1 MAIKQIDDAKCIGCG
16 VCVNSCS
23 MDVIRLN
30 QFLIEKE
37 EVTQCRSACPA
48 GVNMRGYIY
57 LLTEGKIGEAMKL
70 IREALPL
77 PAITGHVCF
86 HPCEKEC
93 ARKEVDEAV
102 NINALERYVADYWLQ
117 EKAKPA
123 LRIYLK
129 KVAIIGSGPAG
140 LAAAYDLVRMGYPVT
155 VFEAQPLPGGMLRVG
170 IPEYRL
176 PGNILDAQIGYI
188 EGMGVDFKTGVTFGK
203 DLTLSG
209 LKKKEYQAI
218 LFAIGAQQ
226 SRKIDT
232 EGAQLT
238 DVLWGLDFLREVKL
252 KRKARVKDRVV
263 VIGGGNVAI
272 DAALTALR
280 LGAKEVRIVC
290 LECREE
296 MPAHEEAIKT
306 AMDEGVDISV
316 SWGPK
321 GVVGDRKR
329 VKGIELIRCLSV
341 YDKTGKFKPSFDEN
355 TTRSMETDMV
365 IFAIGESTDLSVLP
379 GGMKTDNNHIL
390 ADPVT
395 LETSLPGVFA
405 AGVAVSGPGSVVE
418 AIASG
423 KKAAVSIDRYLRGI
437 DLKAG
442 REAEVNVVK
451 KPPREGIEKRP
462 RQATSLLPIDQRK
475 RSFREIKAGFD
486 KETAEQEERR
496 CMACG
501 SKAFVKY
508 LEDCMTCYT
517 CERDCP
523 EKAIF
528 ISPEHVSPGVSSWG

>member
-1 MAIKQIDDAKCIGCG
+1 MAIKQIDDAKCVGCG

-23 MDVIRLN
+23 MDVLRLN
-30 QFLIEKE
+30 QLHIEKE
-37 EVTQCRSACPA
+37 EITPCRSACPA

-57 LLTEGKIGEAMKL
+57 LLTEGKLEEAMNL

-123 LRIYLK
+123 LRIYVK
-129 KVAIIGSGPAG
+129 KVAVVGSGPAG
-140 LAAAYDLVRMGYPVT
+140 LAAAYDLVKMGYPVT
-155 VFEAQPLPGGMLRVG
+155 VFEAQPLLGGMLRVG

-176 PGNILDAQIGYI
+176 PGNILDAQINYI
-188 EGMGVDFKTGVTFGK
+188 EGMGVDFKTNACFGK
-203 DLTLSG
+203 DLTLGG
-209 LKKKEYQAI
+209 LKKKEYQAV

-226 SRKIDT
+226 SRRIEID
-232 EGAQLT
+232 GAQLP
-238 DVLWGLDFLREVKL
+238 DVLWGLDFLSDVKL
-252 KRKARVKDRVV
+252 KGKVRIKDRVV

-280 LGAKEVRIVC
+280 LGAKDVRIVC

-306 AMDEGVDISV
+306 AIDEGVDISV
-316 SWGPK
+316 SWGPRR
-321 GVVGDRKR
+321 VVGDRKS
-329 VKGIELIRCLSV
+329 VKEIELVRCLSV
-341 YDKTGKFKPSFDEN
+341 FDKTGKFKPSFEER

-365 IFAIGESTDLSVLP
+365 IFAIGENTDLSILP
-379 GGMKTDNNHIL
+379 REIKTDNNHIL

-423 KKAAVSIDRYLRGI
+423 KKAAVSIDRYLRGK
-437 DLKAG
+437 DLRSGRDAG
-442 REAEVNVVK
+442 VNVVK
-451 KPPREGIEKRP
+451 KPPREGVEKRP
-462 RQATSLLPIDQRK
+462 RQAIPLLPVDQRK
-475 RSFREIKAGFD
+475 NNFNEIKMGLD
-486 KETAEQEERR
+486 KDRAEQEERR

-501 SKAFVKY
+501 SRAFIKY

-528 ISPEHVSPGVSSWG
+528 VSPEHVLPKVSSWG

>member
-1 MAIKQIDDAKCIGCG
+1 MAIKQIDDAKCVGCG

-23 MDVIRLN
+23 MDVLRLN

-37 EVTQCRSACPA
+37 EITPCRSACPA

-57 LLTEGKIGEAMKL
+57 LLTQGKLEEAMNL
-70 IREALPL
+70 IREELPL
-77 PAITGHVCF
+77 PAVTGHVCF

-123 LRIYLK
+123 FRIYLR

-140 LAAAYDLVRMGYPVT
+140 LAAAYDLVKLGYPVT
-155 VFEAQPLPGGMLRVG
+155 VFEAQPLLGGMLRTG

-176 PGNILDAQIGYI
+176 PGNILDAQVNYI
-188 EGMGVDFKTGVTFGK
+188 EGLGVDFKTGVCFGK
-203 DLTLSG
+203 DLTLGG
-209 LKKKEYQAI
+209 LKKKEYQAV

-226 SRKIDT
+226 SRKMEID
-232 EGAQLT
+232 GAQLP
-238 DVLWGLDFLREVKL
+238 DVLWGLDFLRDVRL
-252 KRKARVKDRVV
+252 KRKVRIKDRVV

-280 LGAKEVRIVC
+280 LGAKDVRIVC
-290 LECREE
+290 LERREE

-306 AMDEGVDISV
+306 AMDEGVDLSV

-321 GVVGDRKR
+321 RVVGDRKS
-329 VKGIELIRCLSV
+329 VKGIELVRCLEV
-341 YDKTGKFKPSFDEN
+341 FDKTGKFKPSFEEE

-365 IFAIGESTDLSVLP
+365 IFAIGESTDLDALP
-379 GGMKTDNNHIL
+379 REMKTHNNHIL

-423 KKAAVSIDRYLRGI
+423 KKAAVSIDRYLRGE
-437 DLKAG
+437 DLRAG
-442 REAEVNVVK
+442 RDAGVNVVK
-451 KPPREGIEKRP
+451 KPPREGVEKRP
-462 RQATSLLPIDQRK
+462 RQAIPLLPVDQRK
-475 RSFREIKAGFD
+475 SNFNEIKMGFD
-486 KETAEQEERR
+486 KDRAEQEERR

-501 SKAFVKY
+501 SRAFITY

-528 ISPEHVSPGVSSWG
+528 VSPEHVLPKVSSWG

>member
-1 MAIKQIDDAKCIGCG
+1 MAIKQIDDAKCVGCG

-23 MDVIRLN
+23 MDVLRLN
-30 QFLIEKE
+30 QLHIEKE
-37 EVTQCRSACPA
+37 EITPCRSACPA

-57 LLTEGKIGEAMKL
+57 LLTEGKLEEAMNL

-123 LRIYLK
+123 LRIYVK
-129 KVAIIGSGPAG
+129 KVAVVGSGPAG
-140 LAAAYDLVRMGYPVT
+140 LAAAYDLVKMGYPVT
-155 VFEAQPLPGGMLRVG
+155 VFEAQPLLGGMLRVG

-176 PGNILDAQIGYI
+176 PGNILDAQINYI
-188 EGMGVDFKTGVTFGK
+188 EGMGVDFKTNACFGK
-203 DLTLSG
+203 DLTLGG
-209 LKKKEYQAI
+209 LKKKEYQAV

-226 SRKIDT
+226 SRRISID
-232 EGAQLT
+232 GAQLP
-238 DVLWGLDFLREVKL
+238 DVLWGLDFLSDVKL
-252 KRKARVKDRVV
+252 KGKVRIKDRVV

-280 LGAKEVRIVC
+280 LGAKDVRIVC

-306 AMDEGVDISV
+306 AIDEGVDISV
-316 SWGPK
+316 SWGPRR
-321 GVVGDRKR
+321 VVGDRKS
-329 VKGIELIRCLSV
+329 VKEIELVRCLSV
-341 YDKTGKFKPSFDEN
+341 FDKTGKFKPSFEER

-365 IFAIGESTDLSVLP
+365 IFAIGENTDLSILP
-379 GGMKTDNNHIL
+379 REIKTDNNHIL

-395 LETSLPGVFA
+395 LETGLPGVFA

-423 KKAAVSIDRYLRGI
+423 KKAAVSIDRYLRGK
-437 DLKAG
+437 DLRSGRDAG
-442 REAEVNVVK
+442 VNVVK
-451 KPPREGIEKRP
+451 KPPREGVEKRP
-462 RQATSLLPIDQRK
+462 RQAIPLLPVDQRK
-475 RSFREIKAGFD
+475 SNFNEIKMGFD
-486 KETAEQEERR
+486 KDRAEQEERR

-501 SKAFVKY
+501 SRAFIKY

-528 ISPEHVSPGVSSWG
+528 VSPEHVHPKVSSWG

>member
-16 VCVNSCS
+16 VCVNSCA
-23 MDVIRLN
+23 MDVLRLN
-30 QFLIEKE
+30 HFLTDKE
-37 EVTQCRSACPA
+37 EITPCRSACPA
-48 GVNMRGYIY
+48 GVNMRGYIH
-57 LLTEGKIGEAMKL
+57 LLTQGKLEEAMKL
-70 IREALPL
+70 IREELPL
-77 PAITGHVCF
+77 PAVTGHVCF

-123 LRIYLK
+123 LRIYLR

-140 LAAAYDLVRMGYPVT
+140 LAAAYDLVKMGYPVT
-155 VFEAQPLPGGMLRVG
+155 VFESQPLLGGMLRTG

-176 PGNILDAQIGYI
+176 PGNILDAQIDYI
-188 EGMGVDFKTGVTFGK
+188 RGMGVDFKTGVTFGK

-218 LFAIGAQQ
+218 LLAIGAQQ

-238 DVLWGLDFLREVKL
+238 DVLWGLDFLRDVKL
-252 KRKARVKDRVV
+252 KRKVKAKERVV

-280 LGAKEVRIVC
+280 LGARDVRMIC

-296 MPAHEEAIKT
+296 MPAHEEAIRT

-321 GVVGDRKR
+321 RVVGDRKR

-341 YDKTGKFKPSFDEN
+341 YDKTGRFKPSFDEN

-442 REAEVNVVK
+442 REAEVNVVN

-528 ISPEHVSPGVSSWG
+528 VSPEHISPGVSSWG

>member
-23 MDVIRLN
+23 MDVLRLN

-37 EVTQCRSACPA
+37 EITPCRSACPA
-48 GVNMRGYIY
+48 GVDMRGYIY
-57 LLTEGKIGEAMKL
+57 LLTQGKLEEAMQL

-102 NINALERYVADYWLQ
+102 NINALERYVADYWLK

-123 LRIYLK
+123 LRIYHG
-129 KVAIIGSGPAG
+129 KVAVIGSGPAG
-140 LAAAYDLVRMGYPVT
+140 LAAAYDLVKMGYPVT
-155 VFEAQPLPGGMLRVG
+155 VFEAQPLLGGMLRTG

-176 PGNILDAQIGYI
+176 PGNILEAQIDYI
-188 EGMGVDFKTGVTFGK
+188 KGMGVDFRPGVTFGK
-203 DLTLSG
+203 DLNLSS
-209 LKKKEYQAI
+209 LRKQEYQAV

-226 SRKIDT
+226 SKKIEID
-232 EGAQLT
+232 GARFPG
-238 DVLWGLDFLREVKL
+238 VLWGLDFLREVKL
-252 KRKARVKDRVV
+252 RREVRVKDRVV

-272 DAALTALR
+272 DAALTTLR
-280 LGAKEVRIVC
+280 LGAKDVRIVC

-296 MPAHEEAIKT
+296 MPAHDEAVKT

-321 GVVGDRKR
+321 RVVGDCKR
-329 VKGIELIRCLSV
+329 VEGIELVRCLSV
-341 YDKTGKFKPSFDEN
+341 FDDTGKFNPSFDEK
-355 TTRSMETDMV
+355 TTRFMEADMV

-379 GGMKTDNNHIL
+379 RGMKTNNNHIV

-395 LETSLPGVFA
+395 LETNLPGVFA
-405 AGVAVSGPGSVVE
+405 AGVAVTGPGSVVE

-423 KKAAVSIDRYLRGI
+423 KKAAVSIDRHQRGK

-442 REAEVNVVK
+442 RQTEVKVVK
-451 KPPREGIEKRP
+451 KPPREGVEKRP
-462 RQATSLLPIDQRK
+462 RQAISLLPVEQRK
-475 RSFREIKAGFD
+475 SNFNEIKMGFD
-486 KETAEQEERR
+486 KDRAEQEERR

-501 SKAFVKY
+501 SKAFIKY

-528 ISPEHVSPGVSSWG
+528 VSPEHVLPRVSSWG

>member
-1 MAIKQIDDAKCIGCG
+1 MAIKQIDSGKCIGCG
-16 VCVNSCS
+16 VCVNSCA
-23 MDVIRLN
+23 MDVLRLN
-30 QFLIEKE
+30 HFLTDKE
-37 EVTQCRSACPA
+37 EITPCRSACPA
-48 GVNMRGYIY
+48 GVNMRGYIH
-57 LLTEGKIGEAMKL
+57 LLTQGKLEEAMKL
-70 IREALPL
+70 IREELPL
-77 PAITGHVCF
+77 PAVTGHVCF

-123 LRIYLK
+123 LRIYLR

-140 LAAAYDLVRMGYPVT
+140 LAASYDLVKMGYPVI
-155 VFEAQPLPGGMLRVG
+155 VFESQPLLGGMLRTG

-238 DVLWGLDFLREVKL
+238 DVLWGLDFLRDVKL
-252 KRKARVKDRVV
+252 KRKVKAKERVV

-280 LGAKEVRIVC
+280 LGARDVRIIC

-296 MPAHEEAIKT
+296 MPAHEEAVRT

-321 GVVGDRKR
+321 RVVGDRKR

-341 YDKTGKFKPSFDEN
+341 YDKTGRFKPSFDEN

-462 RQATSLLPIDQRK
+462 RQATTLLPIDQRK
-475 RSFREIKAGFD
+475 RSFREIKAGFG
-486 KETAEQEERR
+486 KETAEQEEQR
-496 CMACG
+496 CMVCG

-517 CERDCP
+517 CERD
-523 EKAIF
+523 
-528 ISPEHVSPGVSSWG
+528 

>member
-1 MAIKQIDDAKCIGCG
+1 MAIKQIDDSKCVGCG

-23 MDVIRLN
+23 MDVLRLN

-37 EVTQCRSACPA
+37 EITPCRSACPA

-57 LLTEGKIGEAMKL
+57 LLAEGKLEEAMNL

-123 LRIYLK
+123 LQIYSRK
-129 KVAIIGSGPAG
+129 AAIIGSGPAG
-140 LAAAYDLVRMGYPVT
+140 LAAAYDLVKMGYPVT
-155 VFEAQPLPGGMLRVG
+155 VFEAEPVLGGMLRTG

-176 PGNILDAQIGYI
+176 PGDILDAQIDYI
-188 EGMGVDFKTGVTFGK
+188 KGTGVDFKTGVTFGK
-203 DLTLSG
+203 DLTLNG
-209 LKKKEYQAI
+209 LRKNEYEAI
-218 LFAIGAQQ
+218 LFAIGAQE
-226 SRKIDT
+226 SRKIEID
-232 EGAQLT
+232 GAQLP
-238 DVLWGLDFLREVKL
+238 DVWWGLDFLREVKL
-252 KRKARVKDRVV
+252 KRKIKVKDRVV

-272 DAALTALR
+272 DASLTALR
-280 LGAKEVRIVC
+280 LGAKDIQIVC
-290 LECREE
+290 LEGREE

-306 AMDEGVDISV
+306 AMDEGVAIRA

-321 GVVGDRKR
+321 RVVGDRKR
-329 VKGIELIRCLSV
+329 MEGIELVRCLSV
-341 YDKTGKFKPSFDEN
+341 FDNSRRFNPSFDEK
-355 TTRSMETDMV
+355 TTRFMETDMV
-365 IFAIGESTDLSVLP
+365 IFAIGENTDLSVLP
-379 GGMKTDNNHIL
+379 GEMKTNNNHIMV
-390 ADPVT
+390 DPVT
-395 LETSLPGVFA
+395 LETNLRGVFA
-405 AGVAVSGPGSVVE
+405 AGVAVTGPGSVVE

-423 KKAAVSIDRYLRGI
+423 KKGAVSIDRYLSGK

-442 REAEVNVVK
+442 REIEAKVVE
-451 KPPREGIEKRP
+451 KPPREGVEKRP
-462 RQATSLLPIDQRK
+462 RQAISLLPVDQRK
-475 RSFREIKAGFD
+475 RNFSEIKMGFD
-486 KETAEQEERR
+486 RDRAEREERR

-501 SKAFVKY
+501 SRAFIKY

-517 CERDCP
+517 CEKDCP

-528 ISPEHVSPGVSSWG
+528 VSPERVLPKVSSWG

>member
-1 MAIKQIDDAKCIGCG
+1 MMRKCIGCG

-23 MDVIRLN
+23 MDVLRLN

-37 EVTQCRSACPA
+37 EITPCRSACPA

-57 LLTEGKIGEAMKL
+57 LLTQGKLEEAMNL

-123 LRIYLK
+123 LRIYLR

-140 LAAAYDLVRMGYPVT
+140 LAAAYDLVKMGYPVT
-155 VFEAQPLPGGMLRVG
+155 VFEAQPLLGGMLRTG

-176 PGNILDAQIGYI
+176 PGNILDAQIDYI
-188 EGMGVDFKTGVTFGK
+188 EGMGVDFKTGVCFGK

-226 SRKIDT
+226 SRKIDID
-232 EGAQLT
+232 GAQLP
-238 DVLWGLDFLREVKL
+238 DVLWGLDFLRDVKL
-252 KRKARVKDRVV
+252 KRKVKVKDRVV

-280 LGAKEVRIVC
+280 LGAKDVRIVC

-321 GVVGDRKR
+321 RVVGDRKR
-329 VKGIELIRCLSV
+329 VKGIELVRCLSV
-341 YDKTGKFKPSFDEN
+341 FDKTGRFNPSFDEK
-355 TTRSMETDMV
+355 TTRSIETDMV

-379 GGMKTDNNHIL
+379 GEMKTDNNHIVV
-390 ADPVT
+390 DPVT
-395 LETSLPGVFA
+395 LETNLPGVFA

-423 KKAAVSIDRYLRGI
+423 KKAAVSIDRYLRGK

-442 REAEVNVVK
+442 RETEVKVVK
-451 KPPREGIEKRP
+451 KPPREGVEKRP
-462 RQATSLLPIDQRK
+462 RQAISLLPVDQRK
-475 RSFREIKAGFD
+475 SNFNEIKTGFD
-486 KETAEQEERR
+486 KDRAEQEERR

-501 SKAFVKY
+501 SRAFIKY

-528 ISPEHVSPGVSSWG
+528 VSPEHVLTEGIQLGLVS

>member
-16 VCVNSCS
+16 VCVNSCA
-23 MDVIRLN
+23 MDVLRLN
-30 QFLIEKE
+30 HFLTDKE
-37 EVTQCRSACPA
+37 EITPCRSACPA

-57 LLTEGKIGEAMKL
+57 LLTQGKLEEAMKL
-70 IREALPL
+70 IREELPL
-77 PAITGHVCF
+77 PAVTGHVCF

-123 LRIYLK
+123 LRIYLR

-140 LAAAYDLVRMGYPVT
+140 LAAAYDLVKMGYPVT
-155 VFEAQPLPGGMLRVG
+155 VFETQPLPGGMLRTG

-176 PGNILDAQIGYI
+176 PGNILDAQIDYI
-188 EGMGVDFKTGVTFGK
+188 EGMGVDFKTGVSFGK

-209 LKKKEYQAI
+209 LRKKEYQAV

-226 SRKIDT
+226 SRKIDID
-232 EGAQLT
+232 GAQLT
-238 DVLWGLDFLREVKL
+238 DVLWGLDFLKDVKL
-252 KRKARVKDRVV
+252 KRKVRVKDRVV

-272 DAALTALR
+272 DAALTAIR
-280 LGAKEVRIVC
+280 LGAKDVRIVC

-306 AMDEGVDISV
+306 AMDEGVDIRV

-321 GVVGDRKR
+321 RVVGDRKR

-395 LETSLPGVFA
+395 LETGLPGVFA

-437 DLKAG
+437 DLNAG
-442 REAEVNVVK
+442 REAEVKVVK
-451 KPPREGIEKRP
+451 KPPLEGIEKRP
-462 RQATSLLPIDQRK
+462 RQATALLPIDQRK
-475 RSFREIKAGFD
+475 RSFSEIKAGFG

-508 LEDCMTCYT
+508 IEDCMTCYT

-528 ISPEHVSPGVSSWG
+528 VSPEHISPGVSSWG

>member
-1 MAIKQIDDAKCIGCG
+1 MAIKQIDDAKCVGCG

-23 MDVIRLN
+23 MDVLRLN
-30 QFLIEKE
+30 QLHIEKE
-37 EVTQCRSACPA
+37 EITPCRSACPA

-57 LLTEGKIGEAMKL
+57 LLTEGKLEEAMNL

-123 LRIYLK
+123 LRIYVK
-129 KVAIIGSGPAG
+129 KVAVVGSGPAG
-140 LAAAYDLVRMGYPVT
+140 LAAAYDLVKMGYPVT
-155 VFEAQPLPGGMLRVG
+155 VFEAQPLLGGMLRVG

-176 PGNILDAQIGYI
+176 PGNILDAQINYI
-188 EGMGVDFKTGVTFGK
+188 EGMGVDFKTNACFGK
-203 DLTLSG
+203 DLTLGG
-209 LKKKEYQAI
+209 LKKKEYQAV

-226 SRKIDT
+226 SRRIEID
-232 EGAQLT
+232 GAQLP
-238 DVLWGLDFLREVKL
+238 DVLWGLDFLSDVKL
-252 KRKARVKDRVV
+252 KGKVRIKDRVV

-280 LGAKEVRIVC
+280 LGAKDVRIVC

-306 AMDEGVDISV
+306 AIDEGVDISV
-316 SWGPK
+316 SWGPRR
-321 GVVGDRKR
+321 VVGDRKS
-329 VKGIELIRCLSV
+329 VKEIELVRCLSV
-341 YDKTGKFKPSFDEN
+341 FDKTGKFKPSFEER

-365 IFAIGESTDLSVLP
+365 IFAIGENTDLSILP
-379 GGMKTDNNHIL
+379 REIKTDNNHIL
-390 ADPVT
+390 ANPVT
-395 LETSLPGVFA
+395 LETGLPGVFA

-423 KKAAVSIDRYLRGI
+423 KKAAVSIDRYLRGK
-437 DLKAG
+437 DLRSGRDAG
-442 REAEVNVVK
+442 VNVVK
-451 KPPREGIEKRP
+451 KPPREGVEKRP
-462 RQATSLLPIDQRK
+462 RQAIPLLPVDQRK
-475 RSFREIKAGFD
+475 SNFNEIKMGFD
-486 KETAEQEERR
+486 KDRAEQEERR

-501 SKAFVKY
+501 SRAFIKY

-528 ISPEHVSPGVSSWG
+528 VSPEHVLPKVSSWG

>member
-16 VCVNSCS
+16 VCVNSCA

-30 QFLIEKE
+30 QFLTDKE
-37 EVTQCRSACPA
+37 EITPCRSACPA

-57 LLTEGKIGEAMKL
+57 LLTQGKLEEAMKL
-70 IREALPL
+70 IREELPL
-77 PAITGHVCF
+77 PAVTGHVCF

-123 LRIYLK
+123 LRIYLR

-140 LAAAYDLVRMGYPVT
+140 LAAAYGLVKMGYPVT
-155 VFEAQPLPGGMLRVG
+155 VFESQPLPGGMLRTG

-176 PGNILDAQIGYI
+176 PGNILDAQIDYI
-188 EGMGVDFKTGVTFGK
+188 EGMGVDFNRGVTFGK

-226 SRKIDT
+226 SRKIDID
-232 EGAQLT
+232 GAQLT
-238 DVLWGLDFLREVKL
+238 DVLWGLDFLKDVKL
-252 KRKARVKDRVV
+252 KRKVRVKDHVV

-272 DAALTALR
+272 DAALTAIR
-280 LGAKEVRIVC
+280 LGAKDVRIVC

-306 AMDEGVDISV
+306 AMDEGVDIRV

-321 GVVGDRKR
+321 RVVGDRKR

-437 DLKAG
+437 DLNAG
-442 REAEVNVVK
+442 REAEVKVVK
-451 KPPREGIEKRP
+451 KPPLEGIEKRP
-462 RQATSLLPIDQRK
+462 RQATALLPIDQRK
-475 RSFREIKAGFD
+475 RSFSEIKAGFG

-528 ISPEHVSPGVSSWG
+528 VSPEHIPAGVSSWG

>member
-1 MAIKQIDDAKCIGCG
+1 MAIKQIDDAKCVGCG

-23 MDVIRLN
+23 MDVLRLN
-30 QFLIEKE
+30 QLHIEKE
-37 EVTQCRSACPA
+37 EITPCRSACPA

-57 LLTEGKIGEAMKL
+57 LLTEGKLEEAMNL

-123 LRIYLK
+123 LRIYVK
-129 KVAIIGSGPAG
+129 KVAVVGSGPAG
-140 LAAAYDLVRMGYPVT
+140 LAAAYDLVKMGYPVT
-155 VFEAQPLPGGMLRVG
+155 VFEAQPLLGGMLRVG

-176 PGNILDAQIGYI
+176 PGNILDAQINYI
-188 EGMGVDFKTGVTFGK
+188 EGMGVDFKTNARFGK
-203 DLTLSG
+203 DLTLGG
-209 LKKKEYQAI
+209 LKKKEYQAV

-226 SRKIDT
+226 SRRIEID
-232 EGAQLT
+232 GAQLP
-238 DVLWGLDFLREVKL
+238 DVSWGLDFLGEVKL
-252 KRKARVKDRVV
+252 KGKVRIKDRVV

-280 LGAKEVRIVC
+280 LGAKDVRIVC

-306 AMDEGVDISV
+306 AIDEGVDISV
-316 SWGPK
+316 SWGPRR
-321 GVVGDRKR
+321 VVGDRKS
-329 VKGIELIRCLSV
+329 VKEIELVRCLSV
-341 YDKTGKFKPSFDEN
+341 FDKTGKFKPSFEER

-365 IFAIGESTDLSVLP
+365 IFAIGENTDLSILP
-379 GGMKTDNNHIL
+379 REIKTDNNHIL

-423 KKAAVSIDRYLRGI
+423 KKAAVSIDRYLRGK
-437 DLKAG
+437 DLRSGRDAG
-442 REAEVNVVK
+442 VNVVK
-451 KPPREGIEKRP
+451 KPPREGVEKRP
-462 RQATSLLPIDQRK
+462 RQAIPLLPVDQRK
-475 RSFREIKAGFD
+475 SNFNEIKMGFD
-486 KETAEQEERR
+486 KDRAEQEERR

-501 SKAFVKY
+501 SRAFIKY

-528 ISPEHVSPGVSSWG
+528 VSPEHVLPKVSSWG

>member
-16 VCVNSCS
+16 VCVNSCA
-23 MDVIRLN
+23 MDVLRLN
-30 QFLIEKE
+30 HFLTDKE
-37 EVTQCRSACPA
+37 EITPCRSACPA

-57 LLTEGKIGEAMKL
+57 LLTQGKLEEAMKL
-70 IREALPL
+70 IREELPL
-77 PAITGHVCF
+77 PAVTGHVCF

-123 LRIYLK
+123 LRIYLR

-140 LAAAYDLVRMGYPVT
+140 LAAAYDLVKMGYPVT
-155 VFEAQPLPGGMLRVG
+155 VFETQPLPGGMLRTG

-176 PGNILDAQIGYI
+176 PGNILDAQIDYI
-188 EGMGVDFKTGVTFGK
+188 EGMGVDFKTGVSFGK

-209 LKKKEYQAI
+209 LRKKEYQAV

-226 SRKIDT
+226 SRKIDID
-232 EGAQLT
+232 GAQLT
-238 DVLWGLDFLREVKL
+238 DVLWGLDFLKDVKL
-252 KRKARVKDRVV
+252 KRKVRVKDRVV

-272 DAALTALR
+272 DAALTAIR
-280 LGAKEVRIVC
+280 LGAKDVRIVC

-306 AMDEGVDISV
+306 AMDEGVDIRV

-321 GVVGDRKR
+321 RVVGDRKR

-355 TTRSMETDMV
+355 TTRSMGTDMV

-395 LETSLPGVFA
+395 LETGLPGVFA

-437 DLKAG
+437 DLNAG
-442 REAEVNVVK
+442 REAEVKVVK
-451 KPPREGIEKRP
+451 KPPLEGIEKRP
-462 RQATSLLPIDQRK
+462 RQATALLPIDPRK
-475 RSFREIKAGFD
+475 RSFSEIKAGFG

-508 LEDCMTCYT
+508 IEDCMTCYT

-528 ISPEHVSPGVSSWG
+528 VSPEHISPGVSSWG

>member
-1 MAIKQIDDAKCIGCG
+1 MAIKQIDSGKCIGCG
-16 VCVNSCS
+16 VCVNSCA
-23 MDVIRLN
+23 MDVLRLN
-30 QFLIEKE
+30 HFLTDKE
-37 EVTQCRSACPA
+37 EITPCRSACPA
-48 GVNMRGYIY
+48 RVNMRGYIH
-57 LLTEGKIGEAMKL
+57 LLTQGKLEEAMKL
-70 IREALPL
+70 IREELPL
-77 PAITGHVCF
+77 PAVTGHVCF

-123 LRIYLK
+123 LRIYLR

-140 LAAAYDLVRMGYPVT
+140 LAASYDLVKMGYPVT
-155 VFEAQPLPGGMLRVG
+155 VFESQPLLGGMLRTG

-188 EGMGVDFKTGVTFGK
+188 EGMGVDFKTGVAFGK

-209 LKKKEYQAI
+209 LKKKEYQAV

-226 SRKIDT
+226 SRKIDI

-238 DVLWGLDFLREVKL
+238 DVLWGLDFLRDVKL
-252 KRKARVKDRVV
+252 KRKVKAKERVV

-280 LGAKEVRIVC
+280 LGARDVRIIC

-296 MPAHEEAIKT
+296 MPAHEEAVRT

-321 GVVGDRKR
+321 RVVGDRKR

-341 YDKTGKFKPSFDEN
+341 YDKTGRFKPSFDEN

-379 GGMKTDNNHIL
+379 GRMKTENNHIL

-475 RSFREIKAGFD
+475 RSFREIKAGFG

-501 SKAFVKY
+501 SKAFIKY

-528 ISPEHVSPGVSSWG
+528 VSPEHISPGVSSWG

>member
-1 MAIKQIDDAKCIGCG
+1 MAIKQIDDAKCVGCG

-23 MDVIRLN
+23 MDVLRLN
-30 QFLIEKE
+30 QLHIEKE
-37 EVTQCRSACPA
+37 EITPCRSACPA

-57 LLTEGKIGEAMKL
+57 LLTEGKLEEAMNL

-123 LRIYLK
+123 LRIYVK
-129 KVAIIGSGPAG
+129 KVAVVGSGPAG
-140 LAAAYDLVRMGYPVT
+140 LAAAYDLVKMGYPVT
-155 VFEAQPLPGGMLRVG
+155 VFEAQPLLGGMLRVG

-176 PGNILDAQIGYI
+176 PGNILDAQINYI
-188 EGMGVDFKTGVTFGK
+188 EGMGVDFKTNARFGK
-203 DLTLSG
+203 DLTLGG
-209 LKKKEYQAI
+209 LKKKEYQAV

-226 SRKIDT
+226 SRRIEID
-232 EGAQLT
+232 GAQLP
-238 DVLWGLDFLREVKL
+238 DVLWGLDFLSEVKL
-252 KRKARVKDRVV
+252 KGKVRIKDRVV

-280 LGAKEVRIVC
+280 LGAKDVRIVC

-306 AMDEGVDISV
+306 AIDEGVDISV
-316 SWGPK
+316 SWGPRR
-321 GVVGDRKR
+321 VVGDRKS
-329 VKGIELIRCLSV
+329 VKEIELVRCLSV
-341 YDKTGKFKPSFDEN
+341 FDKTGKFKPSFEER

-365 IFAIGESTDLSVLP
+365 IFAIGENTDLSILP
-379 GGMKTDNNHIL
+379 REIKTDNNHIL

-395 LETSLPGVFA
+395 LETGLPGVFA

-423 KKAAVSIDRYLRGI
+423 KKAAVSIDRYLRGK
-437 DLKAG
+437 DLRSGRDAG
-442 REAEVNVVK
+442 VNVVK
-451 KPPREGIEKRP
+451 KPPREGVEKRP
-462 RQATSLLPIDQRK
+462 RQAIPLLPVDQRK
-475 RSFREIKAGFD
+475 SNFNEIKMGFD
-486 KETAEQEERR
+486 KDRAEQEERR

-501 SKAFVKY
+501 SRAFIKY

-528 ISPEHVSPGVSSWG
+528 VSPEHVLPKVSSWG

>member
-1 MAIKQIDDAKCIGCG
+1 MAIKQIDDAKCVGCG

-23 MDVIRLN
+23 MDVLRLN
-30 QFLIEKE
+30 QFHIEKE
-37 EVTQCRSACPA
+37 EITPCRSACPA

-57 LLTEGKIGEAMKL
+57 LLTEGKLEEAMNL

-77 PAITGHVCF
+77 PAVTGHVCF

-123 LRIYLK
+123 LRIYVK
-129 KVAIIGSGPAG
+129 KVAVVGSGPAG
-140 LAAAYDLVRMGYPVT
+140 LAAAYDLVKMGYPVT
-155 VFEAQPLPGGMLRVG
+155 VFEAQPLLGGMLRVG

-176 PGNILDAQIGYI
+176 PGNILDAQINYI
-188 EGMGVDFKTGVTFGK
+188 EGMGVDFKTNARFGK
-203 DLTLSG
+203 DLTLGG
-209 LKKKEYQAI
+209 LKKKEYQAV

-226 SRKIDT
+226 SRRIEID
-232 EGAQLT
+232 GAQLP
-238 DVLWGLDFLREVKL
+238 DVLWGLDFLSDVKL
-252 KRKARVKDRVV
+252 KGKVRIKDRVV

-280 LGAKEVRIVC
+280 LGAKDVRIVC

-306 AMDEGVDISV
+306 AIDEGVDISV
-316 SWGPK
+316 SWGPRR
-321 GVVGDRKR
+321 VVGDRKS
-329 VKGIELIRCLSV
+329 VKEIELVRCLSV
-341 YDKTGKFKPSFDEN
+341 FDKTGKFKPSFEER

-365 IFAIGESTDLSVLP
+365 IFAIGENTDLSILP
-379 GGMKTDNNHIL
+379 REIKTDNNHIL

-423 KKAAVSIDRYLRGI
+423 KKAAVSIDRYLRGK
-437 DLKAG
+437 DLRLGRDAG
-442 REAEVNVVK
+442 VNVVK
-451 KPPREGIEKRP
+451 KPPREGVEKRP
-462 RQATSLLPIDQRK
+462 RQAIPLLPVDQRK
-475 RSFREIKAGFD
+475 SNFNEIKMGFD
-486 KETAEQEERR
+486 KDRAEQEERR

-501 SKAFVKY
+501 SRAFIKY

-528 ISPEHVSPGVSSWG
+528 VSPEHVHPKVSSWG

>member
-16 VCVNSCS
+16 VCVNSCA
-23 MDVIRLN
+23 MDVLRLN
-30 QFLIEKE
+30 HFLTDKE
-37 EVTQCRSACPA
+37 EITPCRSACPA

-57 LLTEGKIGEAMKL
+57 LLTQGKLEEAMKL
-70 IREALPL
+70 IREELPL
-77 PAITGHVCF
+77 PAVTGHVCF

-123 LRIYLK
+123 LRIYLR

-140 LAAAYDLVRMGYPVT
+140 LAAAYDLVKMGYPVT
-155 VFEAQPLPGGMLRVG
+155 VFETQPLPGGMLRTG

-176 PGNILDAQIGYI
+176 PRNILDAQIDYI
-188 EGMGVDFKTGVTFGK
+188 EGMGVDFKTGVSFGK

-209 LKKKEYQAI
+209 LRKKEYQAV

-226 SRKIDT
+226 SRKIDID
-232 EGAQLT
+232 GAQLT
-238 DVLWGLDFLREVKL
+238 DVLWGLDFLKDVKL
-252 KRKARVKDRVV
+252 KRKVRVKDRVV

-272 DAALTALR
+272 DAALTAIR
-280 LGAKEVRIVC
+280 LGAKDVRIVC

-306 AMDEGVDISV
+306 AMDEGVDIRV

-321 GVVGDRKR
+321 RVVGDRKR

-395 LETSLPGVFA
+395 LETGLPGVFA

-437 DLKAG
+437 DLNAG
-442 REAEVNVVK
+442 REAEVKVVK
-451 KPPREGIEKRP
+451 KPPLEGIEKRP
-462 RQATSLLPIDQRK
+462 RQATALLPIDPRK
-475 RSFREIKAGFD
+475 RSFSEIKAGFG

-508 LEDCMTCYT
+508 IEDCMTCYT

-528 ISPEHVSPGVSSWG
+528 VSPEHISPGVSSWG

>member
-16 VCVNSCS
+16 VCVNSCA
-23 MDVIRLN
+23 MDVLRLN
-30 QFLIEKE
+30 HFLTDKE
-37 EVTQCRSACPA
+37 EITPCRSACPA

-57 LLTEGKIGEAMKL
+57 LLTQGKLEEAMKL
-70 IREALPL
+70 IREELPL
-77 PAITGHVCF
+77 PAVTGHVCF

-123 LRIYLK
+123 LRIYLR

-140 LAAAYDLVRMGYPVT
+140 LAAAYDLVKMGYPVT
-155 VFEAQPLPGGMLRVG
+155 VFETQPLPGGMLRTG

-176 PGNILDAQIGYI
+176 PGNILDAQIDYI
-188 EGMGVDFKTGVTFGK
+188 EGMGVDFKTGVSFGK

-209 LKKKEYQAI
+209 LRKKEYQAV

-226 SRKIDT
+226 SRKIDID
-232 EGAQLT
+232 GAQLT
-238 DVLWGLDFLREVKL
+238 DVLWGLDFLKDVKL
-252 KRKARVKDRVV
+252 KRKVRVKDRVV

-272 DAALTALR
+272 DAALTAIR
-280 LGAKEVRIVC
+280 LGAKDVRIVC

-306 AMDEGVDISV
+306 AMDEGVDIRV

-321 GVVGDRKR
+321 RVVGDRKR

-395 LETSLPGVFA
+395 LETGLPGVFA

-437 DLKAG
+437 DLNAG
-442 REAEVNVVK
+442 REAEVKVVK
-451 KPPREGIEKRP
+451 KPPLEGIEKRP
-462 RQATSLLPIDQRK
+462 RQATALLPIDPRK
-475 RSFREIKAGFD
+475 RSFSEIKAGFG

-508 LEDCMTCYT
+508 IEDCMTCYT

-528 ISPEHVSPGVSSWG
+528 VSPEHISPGVSSWG

>member
-16 VCVNSCS
+16 VCVNSCA
-23 MDVIRLN
+23 MDVLRLN
-30 QFLIEKE
+30 QFLIENRE
-37 EVTQCRSACPA
+37 ITPCRSACPA

-57 LLTEGKIGEAMKL
+57 LLTEGKLEEAMKL

-102 NINALERYVADYWLQ
+102 NISALERYVADYWLQ
-117 EKAKPA
+117 EKAIPA

-140 LAAAYDLVRMGYPVT
+140 LAAAYDLVKMGYPVT

-176 PGNILDAQIGYI
+176 PEHILDAQIDYI
-188 EGMGVDFKTGVTFGK
+188 REMGVDLRTGVTFGK
-203 DLTLSG
+203 NLTLTG
-209 LKKKEYQAI
+209 LKKEGYEAT
-218 LFAIGAQQ
+218 LFAIGAQE
-226 SRKIDT
+226 SRKIEI
-232 EGAQLT
+232 EGAQLP
-238 DVLWGLDFLREVKL
+238 DVLWGLDFLRDVKL
-252 KRKARVKDRVV
+252 KRKVRLKDRAV

-272 DAALTALR
+272 DAALTAFR
-280 LGAKEVRIVC
+280 LGAKDVRVVC
-290 LECREE
+290 LEGRKE
-296 MPAHEEAIKT
+296 MPAHEEAIQT

-316 SWGPK
+316 CWGPK
-321 GVVGDRKR
+321 RVISDRGR

-341 YDKTGKFKPSFDEN
+341 YDEAGKFKPSFDEKA
-355 TTRSMETDMV
+355 TRSVETDMV

-379 GGMKTDNNHIL
+379 GEMKTDNNHIL

-395 LETSLPGVFA
+395 LETNLPGVFA

-423 KKAAVSIDRYLRGI
+423 KKAAVSIDRYLRGK

-442 REAEVNVVK
+442 REAEVNLVK
-451 KPPREGIEKRP
+451 KPPREGVEKRP
-462 RQATSLLPIDQRK
+462 RQAIPLLPVDQRK
-475 RSFREIKAGFD
+475 SNFNEIKIGFD
-486 KETAEQEERR
+486 KERAEQEEKR

-501 SKAFVKY
+501 SRAFIKY

-523 EKAIF
+523 EKAIYV
-528 ISPEHVSPGVSSWG
+528 SPEHISPGVSSWG

>member
-23 MDVIRLN
+23 MDVLRLD

-37 EVTQCRSACPA
+37 EVTPCRSACPA

-57 LLTEGKIGEAMKL
+57 LLTQGKLEEAMNL

-102 NINALERYVADYWLQ
+102 NINSLERYVADYWLQ

-140 LAAAYDLVRMGYPVT
+140 LAAAYELVRMGYPVT
-155 VFEAQPLPGGMLRVG
+155 VFEAEPLLGGMLRTG

-176 PGNILDAQIGYI
+176 PGDILDAQIDYI
-188 EGMGVDFKTGVTFGK
+188 KGMDVDFRAGVTFGK
-203 DLTLSG
+203 DLTLNG
-209 LKKKEYQAI
+209 LRKNEYEAI

-226 SRKIDT
+226 SRKIDID
-232 EGAQLT
+232 GAQLP

-252 KRKARVKDRVV
+252 KQKVKVKDRVV

-280 LGAKEVRIVC
+280 LGAKDVQVVC
-290 LECREE
+290 LERREE
-296 MPAHEEAIKT
+296 MPAYEEAIRT
-306 AMDEGVDISV
+306 ATDEGIAISD

-321 GVVGDRKR
+321 RVVGDRKR
-329 VKGIELIRCLSV
+329 VERIELVRCLSV
-341 YDKTGKFKPSFDEN
+341 FDEAGKFNPSFDEK
-355 TTRSMETDMV
+355 TTRFIEADTV
-365 IFAIGESTDLSVLP
+365 IFAIGESADLSVLP
-379 GGMKTDNNHIL
+379 KDMKTANNHIVV
-390 ADPVT
+390 DPVT
-395 LETSLPGVFA
+395 LETNLPGVFA
-405 AGVAVSGPGSVVE
+405 AGVAVWGPGSVVE

-423 KKAAVSIDRYLRGI
+423 KKAAVSIDRYLRGK
-437 DLKAG
+437 DLKVG
-442 REAEVNVVK
+442 RETEVKVVR
-451 KPPREGIEKRP
+451 KPPREGVEKRP
-462 RQATSLLPIDQRK
+462 RQGIALLPVDQRK
-475 RSFREIKAGFD
+475 SNFNEIKMGFD
-486 KETAEQEERR
+486 KDRAEQEERR

-501 SKAFVKY
+501 SRAFIKY
-508 LEDCMTCYT
+508 LDDCMTCYT
-517 CERDCP
+517 CEKDCP

-528 ISPEHVSPGVSSWG
+528 VSPEHVLPKVSSWG

>member
-1 MAIKQIDDAKCIGCG
+1 
-16 VCVNSCS
+16 
-23 MDVIRLN
+23 
-30 QFLIEKE
+30 
-37 EVTQCRSACPA
+37 
-48 GVNMRGYIY
+48 
-57 LLTEGKIGEAMKL
+57 
-70 IREALPL
+70 
-77 PAITGHVCF
+77 
-86 HPCEKEC
+86 
-93 ARKEVDEAV
+93 
-102 NINALERYVADYWLQ
+102 
-117 EKAKPA
+117 
-123 LRIYLK
+123 
-129 KVAIIGSGPAG
+129 
-140 LAAAYDLVRMGYPVT
+140 
-155 VFEAQPLPGGMLRVG
+155 
-170 IPEYRL
+170 
-176 PGNILDAQIGYI
+176 
-188 EGMGVDFKTGVTFGK
+188 
-203 DLTLSG
+203 
-209 LKKKEYQAI
+209 
-218 LFAIGAQQ
+218 
-226 SRKIDT
+226 
-232 EGAQLT
+232 
-238 DVLWGLDFLREVKL
+238 
-252 KRKARVKDRVV
+252 
-263 VIGGGNVAI
+263 
-272 DAALTALR
+272 
-280 LGAKEVRIVC
+280 
-290 LECREE
+290 
-296 MPAHEEAIKT
+296 
-306 AMDEGVDISV
+306 
-316 SWGPK
+316 
-321 GVVGDRKR
+321 VVGDRKR

-341 YDKTGKFKPSFDEN
+341 YDKTGRFKPSFDEN

-379 GGMKTDNNHIL
+379 GRMKTENNHIL

-475 RSFREIKAGFD
+475 RSFREIKAGFG

-528 ISPEHVSPGVSSWG
+528 VSPEHILLGVSSWG

>member
-1 MAIKQIDDAKCIGCG
+1 MAIKQIDDAKCVGCG

-23 MDVIRLN
+23 MDVLRLN
-30 QFLIEKE
+30 QFHIEKE
-37 EVTQCRSACPA
+37 EITPCRSACPA

-57 LLTEGKIGEAMKL
+57 LLTEGKLEEAMNL

-123 LRIYLK
+123 LRIYVK
-129 KVAIIGSGPAG
+129 KVAVVGSGPAG
-140 LAAAYDLVRMGYPVT
+140 LAAAYDLVKMGYPVT
-155 VFEAQPLPGGMLRVG
+155 VFEAQPLLGGMLRVG

-176 PGNILDAQIGYI
+176 PGNILDAQINYI
-188 EGMGVDFKTGVTFGK
+188 EGMGVDFKTNACFGK
-203 DLTLSG
+203 DLTLGG
-209 LKKKEYQAI
+209 LKKKEYQAV

-226 SRKIDT
+226 SRRISID
-232 EGAQLT
+232 GAQLP
-238 DVLWGLDFLREVKL
+238 DVLWGLDFLSDVKL
-252 KRKARVKDRVV
+252 KGKVRIKDRVV

-280 LGAKEVRIVC
+280 LGAKDVRIVC

-306 AMDEGVDISV
+306 AIDEGVDISV
-316 SWGPK
+316 SWGPRR
-321 GVVGDRKR
+321 VVGDRKS
-329 VKGIELIRCLSV
+329 VKEIELVRCLSV
-341 YDKTGKFKPSFDEN
+341 FDKTGKFKPSFEER

-365 IFAIGESTDLSVLP
+365 IFAIGENTDLSILP
-379 GGMKTDNNHIL
+379 REIKTDNNHIL

-423 KKAAVSIDRYLRGI
+423 KKAAVSIDRYLRGK
-437 DLKAG
+437 DLRLGRDAG
-442 REAEVNVVK
+442 VNVVK
-451 KPPREGIEKRP
+451 KPPREGVEKRP
-462 RQATSLLPIDQRK
+462 RQAIPLLPVDQRK
-475 RSFREIKAGFD
+475 SNFNEIKMGFD
-486 KETAEQEERR
+486 KDRAEQEERR

-501 SKAFVKY
+501 SRAFIKY

-528 ISPEHVSPGVSSWG
+528 VSPEHVHPKVSSWG

>member
-16 VCVNSCS
+16 VCLNSCA

-37 EVTQCRSACPA
+37 EVSPCRSACPA

-117 EKAKPA
+117 EKAKPVQ
-123 LRIYLK
+123 RIYLK

-140 LAAAYDLVRMGYPVT
+140 LAAAYDLVKMGYPVT
-155 VFEAQPLPGGMLRVG
+155 VFEAQPSPGGMLRMG

-176 PGNILDAQIGYI
+176 PENILNAQIDYI
-188 EGMGVDFKTGVTFGK
+188 RGMGVDFKTGVTFGK
-203 DLTLSG
+203 DLTLSR
-209 LKKKEYQAI
+209 LRKNEYEAI

-226 SRKIDT
+226 SRKIEI
-232 EGAQLT
+232 EGAQMT
-238 DVLWGLDFLREVKL
+238 DVLWGLDFLKIVKL
-252 KRKARVKDRVV
+252 QRKVKVKNRVV

-272 DAALTALR
+272 DAGLTALR
-280 LGAKEVRIVC
+280 LGAKDVRIVC

-306 AMDEGVDISV
+306 AMDEGIDISV

-321 GVVGDRKR
+321 RMISEQGR
-329 VKGIELIRCLSV
+329 VTGIELIRCLSV
-341 YDKTGKFKPSFDEN
+341 FDEAGRFKPSFDEKA
-355 TTRSMETDMV
+355 TRFIETDMV

-379 GGMKTDNNHIL
+379 REMKTDSNHIL
-390 ADPVT
+390 ADPMT

-423 KKAAVSIDRYLRGI
+423 KNAAVSIDRYLRGR
-437 DLKAG
+437 DLKEG
-442 REAEVNVVK
+442 RDVEVNPVK
-451 KPPREGIEKRP
+451 KPPREGVEKRP
-462 RQATSLLPIDQRK
+462 RQAIPLLPVDQRK
-475 RSFREIKAGFD
+475 SNFNEIKMGFGKD
-486 KETAEQEERR
+486 SAEQEGRR

-501 SKAFVKY
+501 SRAFIKY

-523 EKAIF
+523 EKAIYV
-528 ISPEHVSPGVSSWG
+528 SPEHIRAGVSSWG

>member
-16 VCVNSCS
+16 VCVNSCA

-30 QFLIEKE
+30 QFLTDKE
-37 EVTQCRSACPA
+37 EITPCRSACPA

-57 LLTEGKIGEAMKL
+57 LLTQGKLEEAMKL
-70 IREALPL
+70 IREELPL
-77 PAITGHVCF
+77 PAVTGHVCF

-123 LRIYLK
+123 LRIYLR

-140 LAAAYDLVRMGYPVT
+140 LAAAYDLVKMGYPVT
-155 VFEAQPLPGGMLRVG
+155 VFESQPLPGGMLRTG

-176 PGNILDAQIGYI
+176 PGNILDAQIDYI
-188 EGMGVDFKTGVTFGK
+188 EGMGVDFNRGVTFGK

-226 SRKIDT
+226 SRKIDID
-232 EGAQLT
+232 GAQLT
-238 DVLWGLDFLREVKL
+238 DVLWGLDFLKDVKL
-252 KRKARVKDRVV
+252 KRKVRVKDHVV

-272 DAALTALR
+272 DAALTAIR
-280 LGAKEVRIVC
+280 LGAKDVRIVC

-306 AMDEGVDISV
+306 AMDEGVDIRV

-321 GVVGDRKR
+321 RVVGDRKR

-437 DLKAG
+437 DLNAG
-442 REAEVNVVK
+442 REAEVKVVK
-451 KPPREGIEKRP
+451 KPPLEGIEKRP
-462 RQATSLLPIDQRK
+462 RQATALLPIDQRK
-475 RSFREIKAGFD
+475 RSFSEIKAGFG

-528 ISPEHVSPGVSSWG
+528 VSPEHIPAGVSSWG

>member
-16 VCVNSCS
+16 VCVNSCA
-23 MDVIRLN
+23 MDVLRLN

-37 EVTQCRSACPA
+37 EITPCRSACPA

-57 LLTEGKIGEAMKL
+57 LLTEGKLEEAMKL
-70 IREALPL
+70 IRDALPL

-102 NINALERYVADYWLQ
+102 NINALERYVADYWLR

-123 LRIYLK
+123 LRIYLR

-140 LAAAYDLVRMGYPVT
+140 LAAAYDLVKMGYPVT
-155 VFEAQPLPGGMLRVG
+155 VFEGQPLPGGMLRTG

-176 PGNILDAQIGYI
+176 PENILNAQIDYI
-188 EGMGVDFKTGVTFGK
+188 KGMGVDFKTGVTFGK
-203 DLTLSG
+203 DLTLSDLG
-209 LKKKEYQAI
+209 KKEYQAI
-218 LFAIGAQQ
+218 LFAIGAQR
-226 SRKIDT
+226 SRKIEI

-238 DVLWGLDFLREVKL
+238 DVLWGLDFLRDVKL
-252 KRKARVKDRVV
+252 KRKVRVKSRVV

-280 LGAKEVRIVC
+280 LGAEDVRIVC

-306 AMDEGVDISV
+306 AMDEGVDIRV

-321 GVVGDRKR
+321 RMIRDKGR
-329 VKGIELIRCLSV
+329 VTGIELIRCLSV
-341 YDKTGKFKPSFDEN
+341 YDKTGKFKPCFDEK
-355 TTRSMETDMV
+355 TTQSIETDMV
-365 IFAIGESTDLSVLP
+365 IFAIGESPDLSVLP
-379 GGMKTDNNHIL
+379 GEMKTDNDHIL
-390 ADPVT
+390 ADPMT

-405 AGVAVSGPGSVVE
+405 AGVAVSGPWSVVE

-423 KKAAVSIDRYLRGI
+423 KKAAVSIDRYLRGK

-442 REAEVNVVK
+442 RDAETKVVG
-451 KPPREGIEKRP
+451 KPPREGVEKRP
-462 RQATSLLPIDQRK
+462 RQAISLLPFDQRK
-475 RSFREIKAGFD
+475 SNFNEIKMGFS

-501 SKAFVKY
+501 SRAFIKY

-523 EKAIF
+523 EKAITV
-528 ISPEHVSPGVSSWG
+528 SPEHVSSGVHSWG